1 MDPIVAAA
9 ASVLVRAMST
19 DAWQQAQAAM
29 VELWQRAVPEQ
40 GEAIHSELA
49 QTRREVLAASH
60 ITGDGATEADLAA
73 EWQRKIERLLRREP
87 ALADELRAFVD
98 AVGALPP
105 DEQASPN
112 VTMEARAVDGG
123 RVYQAGRDMHITEGV
138 REGSGVGNT
147 PPGPPLGDDDDE
159 W

>member
-1 MDPIVAAA
+1 MDPIAVAA
-9 ASVLVRAMST
+9 ASVLVHAMST

-29 VELWQRAVPEQ
+29 VELWRRAVPEQ
-40 GEAIHSELA
+40 GEAIDAELT
-49 QTRREVLAASH
+49 QTRVEVLASRDS
-60 ITGDGATEADLAA
+60 GDDAAEADLAA
-73 EWQRKIERLLRREP
+73 EWRLRIERLLRREP

-98 AVGALPP
+98 DVGALPP
-105 DEQASPN
+105 DEQARPD
-112 VTMEARAVDGG
+112 VTMEARASGSG
-123 RVYQAGRDMHITEGV
+123 RIFQAGRDMHITEGV